1 MRHLLLGA
9 TLAVAGL
16 LPAQHVLAPRAV
28 AHAPI
33 LIDAR
38 GIVLPAGDIPVAE
51 LIDAAA
57 RFLCRNFLYDFA
69 AVENVPGF
77 TLQRPLALDALGC
90 EEVLYALLASRG
102 FVVLPI
108 DELRGLHE
116 IAPLPPGRALPITSV
131 PWRTP
136 EEIVQRRHLREL
148 VTTALVLTTLD
159 AHQLANSLRVHF
171 ALQGMWQ
178 PGMPTASALGQQTLM
193 LHGFRDQIAD
203 TLLAVQR
210 LDQLA
215 AASAVPTV
223 PPSILQRLAALE
235 QEVAALRAELARRR

>member
-1 MRHLLLGA
+1 MRYLTLGTA
-9 TLAVAGL
+9 LAFACVM
-16 LPAQHVLAPRAV
+16 PSQHVLAPRATT
-28 AHAPI
+28 HAPI
-33 LIDAR
+33 TFDAR
-38 GIVLPAGDIPVAE
+38 GIVLPAGDIPVIE
-51 LIDAAA
+51 LVDATA

-69 AVENVPGF
+69 AIENVPGF

-102 FVVLPI
+102 LIVLPI

-116 IAPLPPGRALPITSV
+116 IAPLPPNRSLPITSV

-136 EEIVQRRHLREL
+136 EEILQRRHLREL

-159 AHQLANSLRVHF
+159 ANQLADSLRMHF

-178 PGMPTASALGQQTLM
+178 PGMPTASAIGPHTLM
-193 LHGFRDQIAD
+193 LHGFRDQIAE
-203 TLLAVQR
+203 TLLSVQR
-210 LDQLA
+210 LDQWA

-223 PPSILQRLAALE
+223 PLSILQRLAALE
-235 QEVAALRAELARRR
+235 QEVAGLRAELAQRR